1 MAALSD
7 YPQNGALVR
16 GDPVEIP
23 VTLTVD
29 GAPFDASGFTWRA
42 QIRTSYDGTLVTEF
56 DITVGTPAGGSV
68 QSMVTL
74 SLTDDE
80 SRKLVAGL
88 VFDLEQLDGSG
99 NTIRTW
105 WICTRLNVQLDV
117 SKDELL
123 LLAEPAPP
131 RVEALR

>member
-1 MAALSD
+1 MAALSV

-16 GDPVEIP
+16 GDPVDIP
-23 VTLTVD
+23 VTLSED
-29 GAPFDASGFTWRA
+29 GDPFDASGFTWRA
-42 QIRTSYDGTLVTEF
+42 QIRTSFDGTLVTEF
-56 DITVGTPAGGSV
+56 TIVVGTPAGGSV

-80 SRKLVAGL
+80 SRKLETGL

-117 SKDELL
+117 SKDEALVL
-123 LLAEPAPP
+123 SKEPL